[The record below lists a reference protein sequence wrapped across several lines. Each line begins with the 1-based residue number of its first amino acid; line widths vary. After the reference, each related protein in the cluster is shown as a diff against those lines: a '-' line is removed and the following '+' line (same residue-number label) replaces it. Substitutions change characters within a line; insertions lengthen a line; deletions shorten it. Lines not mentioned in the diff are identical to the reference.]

1 VSESSDSAEVKP
13 MGEPIGPSDPGFGL
27 ITGPE
32 GVTGAD
38 GPGPDPVGAFGQTEP
53 EGDGN
58 GNGNGHV
65 NMQRFS
71 NRWNKLLDPHRTA
84 DKEFVL
90 PGWDGLPFRGSV
102 PCLKESDPEY
112 RQPQVAYEPHVWIL
126 DLSVKED
133 LEDYRSVYQLVTN
146 GSAVISAEERQYDKD
161 IKNWRIFLRW
171 ALMFTHMPDAFSPQ
185 A

>member
-1 VSESSDSAEVKP
+1 MSESSDSAEVEP
-13 MGEPIGPSDPGFGL
+13 MGEPAGA
-27 ITGPE
+27 
-32 GVTGAD
+32 TGAV
-38 GPGPDPVGAFGQTEP
+38 GPGPDPVGAFGLTEP
-53 EGDGN
+53 DGN
-58 GNGNGHV
+58 GNGHAA
-65 NMQRFS
+65 MQRFS